1 MDDLIARI
9 DGVLDEPDDEPL
21 DDWQYPWVDSM
32 RWAPAE
38 VELPSGVWEGEEPEG
53 ELDGGWDY
61 HPDAQVHVI
70 PSDQV
75 DEWTRCLDTLPSAER
90 GDISWYVVCFGCMAV
105 GEREVSCGCGNPSSS
120 NDSR

>member
-38 VELPSGVWEGEEPEG
+38 VELPSGVWEDEEPDSP
-53 ELDGGWDY
+53 LDSGWDY
-61 HPDAQVHVI
+61 QPDAQIHAI
-70 PSDQV
+70 PTEQV
-75 DEWTRCLDTLPSAER
+75 AEWERCLGTMPVVEC
-90 GDISWYVVCFGCMAV
+90 GDVQWYVVCHEHKVA
-105 GEREVSCGCGNPSSS
+105 GERGVPCGCGNPSSTG
-120 NDSR
+120 DSR